1 MHRDSIDDLRKL
13 FVGLDK
19 KVNIN
24 GKGRIVPINFDNAA
38 TTPPFKRVVKRVL
51 ETTEYYGSIAR
62 GDGQKSQ
69 YCSDLYEECRRY
81 ILKYFNAPEE
91 IYTAIFVGNTTDGLN
106 KLSNILINNKEDIV
120 ITTRMEH
127 HSNDLPWRNKCDL
140 KYVEVNE
147 DGRININ
154 EIEELIE
161 RYKEKVKYITIT
173 GASNVT
179 GYINDIRKISGLI
192 HKYGGKII
200 VDGAQLVPHKKIYM
214 YKKDSLENIDFL
226 VFSGHKIYAP
236 FGSGAIIGL
245 RKDFNNNLP
254 DTKGGGT
261 VEYVIDNNQLW
272 LNTPEKNEAGTPNL
286 FGAVAIME
294 AMKEIE
300 KIGFER
306 IEKNEKELLQYLI
319 NGLKELNRVKLYAD
333 NDCIDDRLGILVFTI
348 DGMKYYEVGEKLSEI
363 KAIGVRQGGFCSH
376 PYTRRVLGI
385 PNNQLQEYINKN
397 GIPGL
402 VRVSLGIYN
411 SKKEANIFLETVELL
426 CRRYARKLR
435 VASSKR
441 VKSDK

>member
-245 RKDFNNNLP
+245 REDFNNNLP

-402 VRVSLGIYN
+402 VRLSLGIYN

-426 CRRYARKLR
+426 CRRYAR
-435 VASSKR
+435 
-441 VKSDK
+441 

>member
-402 VRVSLGIYN
+402 VRVSLGIDN

-426 CRRYARKLR
+426 CRRYAR
-435 VASSKR
+435 
-441 VKSDK
+441 

>member
-24 GKGRIVPINFDNAA
+24 GTGRIVPINFDNAA

-300 KIGFER
+300 NIGFER

-426 CRRYARKLR
+426 CRRYAR
-435 VASSKR
+435 
-441 VKSDK
+441 

>member
-226 VFSGHKIYAP
+226 IFSGHKIYAP

-245 RKDFNNNLP
+245 REDFNNNLP

-426 CRRYARKLR
+426 CRRYAR
-435 VASSKR
+435 
-441 VKSDK
+441 

>member
-1 MHRDSIDDLRKL
+1 MHRDSLDDLRKL

-245 RKDFNNNLP
+245 REDFNNNLP

-333 NDCIDDRLGILVFTI
+333 NDCIEDRLGILVFTI

-426 CRRYARKLR
+426 CRRYAR
-435 VASSKR
+435 
-441 VKSDK
+441 

>member
-1 MHRDSIDDLRKL
+1 MYIYREAYKSKYEKQGFNVYIISVGDVFRETVKKEYLKRYPDRINVSLADIQNDKEFMAKLQSIDGLIDDEIARKGKEINEKERPNDVYIIDSRLAWSNVPDSYAIRLTVNEAIAGKRVFYDTTRGSEDQYETVDEAIQKTRKRKL
-13 FVGLDK
+13 G
-19 KVNIN
+19 
-24 GKGRIVPINFDNAA
+24 
-38 TTPPFKRVVKRVL
+38 
-51 ETTEYYGSIAR
+51 E
-62 GDGQKSQ
+62 
-69 YCSDLYEECRRY
+69 
-81 ILKYFNAPEE
+81 
-91 IYTAIFVGNTTDGLN
+91 
-106 KLSNILINNKEDIV
+106 
-120 ITTRMEH
+120 
-127 HSNDLPWRNKCDL
+127 
-140 KYVEVNE
+140 
-147 DGRININ
+147 
-154 EIEELIE
+154 IE

-200 VDGAQLVPHKKIYM
+200 VDGAQLVPHKKICM

-245 RKDFNNNLP
+245 REDFNNNLP

-333 NDCIDDRLGILVFTI
+333 NDCIEDRLGILVFTI

-411 SKKEANIFLETVELL
+411 SKKEVNIFLETVELL
-426 CRRYARKLR
+426 CRRYAR
-435 VASSKR
+435 
-441 VKSDK
+441 

>member
-106 KLSNILINNKEDIV
+106 KLSNILINNKDDIV

-154 EIEELIE
+154 EIKELIE

-245 RKDFNNNLP
+245 REDFNNNLP

-300 KIGFER
+300 NIGFER

-426 CRRYARKLR
+426 CRRYAR
-435 VASSKR
+435 
-441 VKSDK
+441 

>member
-245 RKDFNNNLP
+245 REDFNNNLP

-363 KAIGVRQGGFCSH
+363 KAIGVRQVGFCSH

-426 CRRYARKLR
+426 CRRYAR
-435 VASSKR
+435 
-441 VKSDK
+441 

>member
-300 KIGFER
+300 NIGFER

-426 CRRYARKLR
+426 CRRYAR
-435 VASSKR
+435 
-441 VKSDK
+441 

>member
-214 YKKDSLENIDFL
+214 YKIDSLENIDFL

-245 RKDFNNNLP
+245 REDFNNNLP

-300 KIGFER
+300 NIGFER

-426 CRRYARKLR
+426 CRRYAR
-435 VASSKR
+435 
-441 VKSDK
+441 

>member
-69 YCSDLYEECRRY
+69 YCSNLYEECRRY

-106 KLSNILINNKEDIV
+106 KLSNILINNKDDIV

-154 EIEELIE
+154 EIKELIE

-348 DGMKYYEVGEKLSEI
+348 DVMKYYEVGEKLSEI

-426 CRRYARKLR
+426 CRRYAR
-435 VASSKR
+435 
-441 VKSDK
+441 

>member
-91 IYTAIFVGNTTDGLN
+91 IYTAIFIGNTTDGLN

-300 KIGFER
+300 NIGFER

-426 CRRYARKLR
+426 CRRYAR
-435 VASSKR
+435 
-441 VKSDK
+441 

>member
-300 KIGFER
+300 NIGFER

-385 PNNQLQEYINKN
+385 PNNQLQE
-397 GIPGL
+397 
-402 VRVSLGIYN
+402 
-411 SKKEANIFLETVELL
+411 
-426 CRRYARKLR
+426 
-435 VASSKR
+435 
-441 VKSDK
+441 

>member
-62 GDGQKSQ
+62 GD
-69 YCSDLYEECRRY
+69 
-81 ILKYFNAPEE
+81 LKYFNAPEE

-154 EIEELIE
+154 EIKELIE

-179 GYINDIRKISGLI
+179 GYINDIRKI
-192 HKYGGKII
+192 
-200 VDGAQLVPHKKIYM
+200 
-214 YKKDSLENIDFL
+214 
-226 VFSGHKIYAP
+226 
-236 FGSGAIIGL
+236 
-245 RKDFNNNLP
+245 
-254 DTKGGGT
+254 
-261 VEYVIDNNQLW
+261 
-272 LNTPEKNEAGTPNL
+272 
-286 FGAVAIME
+286 
-294 AMKEIE
+294 
-300 KIGFER
+300 
-306 IEKNEKELLQYLI
+306 
-319 NGLKELNRVKLYAD
+319 
-333 NDCIDDRLGILVFTI
+333 
-348 DGMKYYEVGEKLSEI
+348 
-363 KAIGVRQGGFCSH
+363 
-376 PYTRRVLGI
+376 
-385 PNNQLQEYINKN
+385 
-397 GIPGL
+397 
-402 VRVSLGIYN
+402 
-411 SKKEANIFLETVELL
+411 
-426 CRRYARKLR
+426 
-435 VASSKR
+435 
-441 VKSDK
+441 

>member
-1 MHRDSIDDLRKL
+1 MHRDSIDELRKL

-300 KIGFER
+300 NIGFER

-426 CRRYARKLR
+426 CRRYAR
-435 VASSKR
+435 
-441 VKSDK
+441 

>member
-106 KLSNILINNKEDIV
+106 KLSNILINNKDDIV

-154 EIEELIE
+154 EIKKLIE

-426 CRRYARKLR
+426 CRRYAR
-435 VASSKR
+435 
-441 VKSDK
+441 

>member
-200 VDGAQLVPHKKIYM
+200 VDGAQLVPHKKICM

-236 FGSGAIIGL
+236 FGSGGIIGL
-245 RKDFNNNLP
+245 REDFNNNLP

-300 KIGFER
+300 NIGFER

-426 CRRYARKLR
+426 CRRYAR
-435 VASSKR
+435 
-441 VKSDK
+441 

>member
-106 KLSNILINNKEDIV
+106 KLSNILINNKEYIV

-300 KIGFER
+300 NIGFER

-426 CRRYARKLR
+426 CRRYAR
-435 VASSKR
+435 
-441 VKSDK
+441 